1 MKFFLPEEKDQ
12 SRVPDPPK
20 PDKGDHP
27 TAVPIVGQNGSSSAS
42 SPVSPTAIPPVA
54 AAQNRVIQKVRVIR
68 HTGDPG
74 LRSYLGPAMVEGSPS
89 YRKWKRDNPTPI
101 QI

>member
-1 MKFFLPEEKDQ
+1 MTIQLLESMGFTINLEKSQLIPAQRTQFLGFILDSRLMKFFLPEEKDQ

-42 SPVSPTAIPPVA
+42 SPVSPTAILPVA
-54 AAQNRVIQKVRVIR
+54 VAQK
-68 HTGDPG
+68 
-74 LRSYLGPAMVEGSPS
+74 
-89 YRKWKRDNPTPI
+89 
-101 QI
+101 